1 MTPSLK
7 AALVNGLL
15 FPGLGHLLL
24 RRAGRGCLFL
34 LPTLLAAGYLLRR
47 MAQLIMPLAEQVA
60 SGALPLAPELIAQRV
75 EAAGLA
81 GPAGNLAA
89 LVLLV
94 CWLGSV
100 LDALWL
106 GRQHHH

>member
-1 MTPSLK
+1 MTPFLK
-7 AALVNGLL
+7 AALLNGLL

-34 LPTLLAAGYLLRR
+34 LPTLLAAGYLLRQLT
-47 MAQLIMPLAEQVA
+47 QLIMPLAEQVA
-60 SGALPLAPELIAQRV
+60 SGALPLDPELIAQRV
-75 EAAGLA
+75 EAAGVA

-106 GRQHHH
+106 GRQNRA